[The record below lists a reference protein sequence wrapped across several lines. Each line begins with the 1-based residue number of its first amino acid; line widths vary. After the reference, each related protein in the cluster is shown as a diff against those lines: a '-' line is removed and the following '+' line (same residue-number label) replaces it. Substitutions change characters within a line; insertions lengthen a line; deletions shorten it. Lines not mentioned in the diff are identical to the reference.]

1 MHEFSIAQNIIQ
13 ACEAE
18 AKKHNSKS
26 ILKVGL
32 RIGEFTGVV
41 KEALEFAF
49 EITKKDS
56 LAEYA
61 VFEFEHI
68 PLKTQC
74 IKCKEIYSEIKDFI
88 FQCPSC
94 LEPVEILEGRELE
107 IKYIDIQ

>member
-13 ACEAE
+13 VCEAE

-26 ILKVGL
+26 IFKVGL

-49 EITKKDS
+49 DITKKDS
-56 LAEYA
+56 IACNA
-61 VFEFEHI
+61 VFEFEHV

-74 IKCKEIYSEIKDFI
+74 TKCKEIYSNVKDYN

-94 LEPVEILEGRELE
+94 GEPVEILEGRELE
-107 IKYIDIQ
+107 IKYIDIA